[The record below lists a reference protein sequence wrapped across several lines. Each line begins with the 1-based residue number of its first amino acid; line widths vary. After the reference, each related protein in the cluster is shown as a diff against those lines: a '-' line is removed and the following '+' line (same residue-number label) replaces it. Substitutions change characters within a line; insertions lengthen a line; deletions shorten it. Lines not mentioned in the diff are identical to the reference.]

1 MEIKNNLVCYF
12 SSTGTTKEV
21 AQKLA
26 EAIEGDLFEIT
37 PKEKY
42 TSEDL
47 DWTNKESR
55 STKEMESEDSKPEI
69 ESKVPNINEYQ
80 KIILGFPVWWYREPS
95 ITDTFI
101 EENDLENKEV
111 YIFITS
117 LGSSV
122 DRSLEHLK
130 NKYNN
135 INFISGKRL
144 TSNVIKDEILEWI
157 NK

>member
-1 MEIKNNLVCYF
+1 MKNNLVCYF
-12 SSTGTTKEV
+12 SATGTTKEV

-26 EAIEGDLFEIT
+26 EVLEGDLFEIT

-55 STKEMESEDSKPEI
+55 STKEMENEDSRPEI

-95 ITDTFI
+95 IIDTFI

-117 LGSSV
+117 GGSSV
-122 DRSLEHLK
+122 DGSLEHLK